1 MQKFTKLSIIMFII
15 ISAVF
20 FAACGKD
27 NNEDNKILVTS
38 VTVSETS
45 QILLLKD
52 DTYTLTPVVLPENA
66 TVKTLQY
73 AVQNAS
79 VVSVSNEGVITA
91 LSAGISNI
99 VVRSTDG
106 SNKQVTVSVR
116 VYNTPVSLSTPS
128 NFRIENSVLK
138 WSSVNNKLSYEI
150 WMDGAPRF
158 ETSLTE
164 FPIEDFNEAHNYQV
178 RAKGDEHAIISSAFS
193 GMVIAKVL
201 SVPENFSHMGETFTW
216 DEVPSAQ
223 SYEVY
228 INGAI
233 INNALNTSIELD
245 LSVPRTYE
253 IKVRA
258 VTEELNSYSSFYTNS
273 IEVTRLSVPNNVAQQ
288 NNGIS
293 WDAVSGASAYIVEV
307 NEEEYETSFTNYQL
321 PIDAEA
327 IEYSFRVKAIGATEN
342 ILESVYS
349 IQYITEKLE
358 TPQNLRIQSGVIMW
372 DEVSLAQS
380 YSLDL
385 NGKLIQVGSVTS
397 FSLLEDYLAGIYDI
411 RVIANGNNA
420 TLTSSN
426 FSEKLTT
433 NKLSKPL
440 QISVSGGVI
449 TWLPVLNATRYI
461 ISVDENEYIT
471 SETTFSA
478 SELESGVDKLLTI
491 KAEAEHYIYSEES
504 APILI
509 QKLSAPSNFRIE
521 NGLLRWDNMNSA
533 SSYQIIA
540 GSHTFTTGMINGYY
554 LNLPG
559 GTTYD
564 IKVRSNGDNRK
575 YLNSEYSATISATK
589 LATPYNLSLQDGYIT
604 FEQIPFASGYKLRV
618 NGVNYTLSPSDIPY
632 YLEGTSGDTYYIEI
646 MALGDDEYLNSDYTI
661 EQESI
666 EVYQIEK
673 INNIEIENETV
684 TWSEIP
690 GILTYEIL
698 LKDYNQENYTREE
711 GYYFTSNTNSFS
723 LSEVASGRYNIKVRA
738 MGTQTTL
745 AGIDSDELLFER
757 LSVPQGFE
765 IERGYLRW
773 ENVLNATQYRLEING
788 EVREILNQQY
798 YVLDDS
804 YDAGQYTLRL
814 SAYGDGVNFI
824 SSEWTSAIDTYRME
838 SPQNLR
844 VVDGF
849 VVWDNLVDAELY
861 MVEIG
866 GGSYY
871 SANSVEEPYTDE
883 NENGVWDEGE
893 PYEDLN
899 TNGIWD
905 EMMELSTVFNPPFN
919 YADGNQMFY
928 VYAATQK
935 GVLASKKSSIAIN
948 KLYAP
953 SNLRVENKIIR
964 WGYSPTE
971 TGYRLFINSDEPID
985 LPVGTLEYDFS
996 AYPGYSVGSFDVYV
1010 MTLGDMGDSVGNVVN
1025 SNYSSG
1031 VSINVMN
1038 SPSGLS
1044 VEDGRIAWI
1053 PQNGAS
1059 DYELR
1064 IYEKVGEDYNLLT
1077 IDNPLLT
1084 GDVVNYLLSPSYP
1097 AGEYAVDIRAIG
1109 DNSLFITSEFSSQI
1123 FVTKLAAPTN
1133 LHLNSG
1139 LIEYDGVTNSSG
1151 YEVLAVTDGGMLI
1164 VNYYL
1169 DAGTSTLYELKDIS
1183 AGENTISVRAKGDNT
1198 IYLTSD
1204 FTTTIDAEKLP
1215 MVQNFRVE
1223 NGVLK
1228 WDPVANA
1235 SEYILSV
1242 AFTEIPLGLVSS
1254 YTLPNSLPQDNYELQ
1269 IKARG
1274 TSEYYLNSS
1283 YTNSL
1288 FATKLNTITNLRI
1301 VNGILTWDSVDVDP
1315 NGYTVTIIDNDSN
1328 QTQEIIAENSST
1340 YILPEEYSAGD
1351 YRIFIQTNG
1360 NSLNHLNSNRVGD
1373 ASQNHT
1379 VGFPVTKLGI
1389 PTNIELSYNEGEYF
1403 LTWDAVLNATG
1414 YKLVIQKDGQ
1424 EEIVN
1429 TLENTY
1435 SLDSIETGIHIVTIQ
1450 AVGSSITYVNSNA
1463 SEPMTITRPTKP
1475 NNLTVA
1481 NGMVSW
1487 SASEFASEYHI
1498 HIVYEGTPR
1507 TEVVTNTYY
1516 YLSNLGYYA
1525 ISVQA
1530 YYSSNSLPSEETA
1543 IVYYEFNL
1551 FTLGNGGVDEKI
1563 INDNGNGVWDAG
1575 EEFIDANGNGVWDAG
1590 TPFQVSNETELRNV
1604 KYNPTA
1610 EYVITNNIL
1619 LSSANFEPIGTEQKP
1634 FIGKLNGLYES
1645 SYYIITNLNIT
1656 TGYTYAGLFGY
1667 IGVGGVVENLTL
1679 ANVNIISPSAIAG
1692 AVAGANYGTIKLV
1705 TVTGSVAPNL
1715 TDANKVL
1722 YTGGI
1727 VGFNQ
1732 GIIENA
1738 VSQQVTVTPTNLQNL
1753 VYGGGIAG
1761 YNNGLIYESGVES
1774 NTSVT
1779 ANVAGGVAGY
1789 NDGAIIKVY
1798 NKGNV
1803 TGLAK
1808 SVSGNSSHGYA
1819 GGIAGYNYNKDNVI
1833 ITHEDLEVGDFK
1845 GGLILNSY
1853 NHGNISASSDI
1864 SASAYAGGI
1873 AGYNNY
1879 VSDINSGNVRFTYNA
1894 GSIVASNSYPGGN
1907 SYAGGVVGYNLI
1919 ASKLTYSYYLNTSAI
1934 TVTNGTQGQNCGS
1947 KTETELRSQD
1957 FVNVFNNNY
1966 AASDPEKQAWTSVDS
1981 NTRATLK
1988 WELGE

>member
-38 VTVSETS
+38 ITVSETS
-45 QILLLKD
+45 QILLLKE
-52 DTYTLTPVVLPENA
+52 DTYALTPVVLPENA
-66 TVKTLQY
+66 TTKALQY
-73 AVQNAS
+73 IVQNS
-79 VVSVSNEGVITA
+79 NIVSVSNQGVITA
-91 LSAGISNI
+91 LSDGVTN
-99 VVRSTDG
+99 VVIKSTDG

-116 VYNTPVSLSTPS
+116 VYNAPITLSTPS

-138 WSSVNNKLSYEI
+138 WNSVNNKLSYEV
-150 WMDGAPRF
+150 WMDGLFRF
-158 ETSLTE
+158 KTSLTE
-164 FPIEDFNEAHNYQV
+164 FPIEDFNEAHSYQV
-178 RAKGDEHAIISSAFS
+178 RANGDGHAIIHSAFS

-201 SVPENFSHMGETFTW
+201 SVPENFSHEGETFTW
-216 DEVPSAQ
+216 DEVLSAQ

-228 INGAI
+228 INGATV
-233 INNALNTSIELD
+233 NNGTSTSIILD

-258 VTEELNSYSSFYTNS
+258 VTTEINSYSSFYTDS
-273 IEVTRLSVPNNVAQQ
+273 IEVTRLAVPNNVAQQ

-293 WDAVSGASAYIVEV
+293 WDAVSGASSYIVEV

-327 IEYSFRVKAIGATEN
+327 IEYNFRVKAIGNTDN

-349 IQYITEKLE
+349 IQFITQKLE
-358 TPQNLRIQSGVIMW
+358 TPQNLRIQSGTIMW

-385 NGKLIQVGSVTS
+385 NGTIIQVGAGTS
-397 FSLLEDYLAGIYDI
+397 FSLLEDYLAGLYDI

-426 FSEKLTT
+426 FSEKITT

-440 QISVSGGVI
+440 QLTISGGVV

-461 ISVDENEYIT
+461 VSVADEEYTT
-471 SETTFSA
+471 SETSFSA
-478 SELESGVDKLLTI
+478 SDIESGIDELLTV

-504 APILI
+504 APILV
-509 QKLSAPSNFRIE
+509 QKLTSPTNFRIE
-521 NGLLRWDNMNSA
+521 NGLLRWDNMNGA
-533 SSYQIIA
+533 SSYQIVA

-559 GTTYD
+559 GTSYD

-575 YLNSEYSATISATK
+575 YLNSEYSSTISATK
-589 LATPYNLSLQDGYIT
+589 LATPYNLALENGYIT
-604 FEQIPFASGYKLRV
+604 FDEIEFASGYKLRI
-618 NGVNYTLSPSDIPY
+618 NGVNYTLSLSDIPY
-632 YLEGTSGDTYYIEI
+632 YLEGTGGDTYNIEV
-646 MALGDDEYLNSDYTI
+646 MALGDNSYLNSDYSQT
-661 EQESI
+661 EESI

-673 INNIEIENETV
+673 VKNIKIENETV
-684 TWSEIP
+684 SWDEIA
-690 GILTYEIL
+690 GTLTYEIL
-698 LKDYNQENYTREE
+698 LKNYSQENYTRDE

-723 LSEVASGRYNIKVRA
+723 LSEVSTGKYNIKVRA
-738 MGTQTTL
+738 MGTQTSL

-757 LSVPQGFE
+757 LGAPEDFR
-765 IERGYLRW
+765 IKRGYLRW
-773 ENVLNATQYRLEING
+773 KNVLNATQYRLEING
-788 EVREILNQQY
+788 EVLETLSQEY

-804 YDAGQYTLRL
+804 YDAGEYTLRL

-824 SSEWTSAIDTYRME
+824 SSEWTEAIETYRME
-838 SPQNLR
+838 SPQNLK

-849 VVWDNLVDAELY
+849 VVWDNLLDAELY

-866 GGSYY
+866 GASYY
-871 SANSVEEPYTDE
+871 SANASEEPYTDE
-883 NENGVWDEGE
+883 NENGVFDAGE
-893 PYEDLN
+893 PFEDLN
-899 TNGIWD
+899 ENGIWD

-919 YADGNQMFY
+919 YPDGNQMFY
-928 VYAATQK
+928 VYAATED
-935 GVLASKKSSIAIN
+935 GVLASKKASIAIN

-964 WGYSPTE
+964 WGYSPTT
-971 TGYRLFINSDEPID
+971 TGYRLFINDDEPID
-985 LPVGTLEYDFS
+985 LPVGTLEYDFG
-996 AYPGYSVGSFDVYV
+996 AYAGYSVGSFEVHV
-1010 MTLGDMGDSVGNVVN
+1010 MTLGDMGDGIGNIVN

-1044 VEDGRIAWI
+1044 VEDGRIAWVT
-1053 PQNGAS
+1053 QNGAS
-1059 DYELR
+1059 NYELR

-1084 GDVVNYLLSPSYP
+1084 GNVENYLLGTNYP

-1123 FVTKLAAPTN
+1123 FVIKLPRPTN
-1133 LHLNSG
+1133 LRLNGG
-1139 LIEYDGVTNSSG
+1139 LIEYDTVSNSSG
-1151 YEVLAVTDGGMLI
+1151 YEVLATTSDMLT
-1164 VNYYL
+1164 VNFYL
-1169 DAGTSTLYELKDIS
+1169 DAGTNTLYEAKDLW
-1183 AGENTISVRAKGDNT
+1183 ADEYTLSVRAKGDNAV
-1198 IYLTSD
+1198 YLTSD
-1204 FTTTIDAEKLP
+1204 FTNTIQAEKLP
-1215 MVQNFRVE
+1215 TVQNFRIE
-1223 NGVLK
+1223 NGILK

-1242 AFTEIPLGLVSS
+1242 AFTEISLGLVSS
-1254 YTLPNSLPQDNYELQ
+1254 YSLPNSLPQDNYELQ

-1283 YTNSL
+1283 YTDSL
-1288 FATKLNTITNLRI
+1288 LATKLNVITNLRI
-1301 VNGILTWDSVDVDP
+1301 VNGVLTWESVDIDP

-1328 QTQEIIAENSST
+1328 QTYEVIAENSSY
-1340 YILPEEYSAGD
+1340 YILPDDYSSGN
-1351 YRIFIQTNG
+1351 YRIYIQTNG
-1360 NSLNHLNSNRVGD
+1360 NSLNHLNSNRIGD

-1379 VGFPVTKLGI
+1379 VGFPVTKLDV
-1389 PTNIELSYNEGEYF
+1389 PTNITLTSNEGEYF
-1403 LTWDAVLNATG
+1403 LTWNAVTNATG
-1414 YKLVIQKDGQ
+1414 YRLVIKKDG
-1424 EEIVN
+1424 EEQIVN
-1429 TLENTY
+1429 ITENIY
-1435 SLDSIETGIHIVTIQ
+1435 SLDSIETGVHIVTVQ
-1450 AVGSSITYVNSNA
+1450 AIGSDITYVNSNA
-1463 SEPMTITRPTKP
+1463 SAPMTITRPTKP

-1507 TEVVTNTYY
+1507 TEIVTSTYY
-1516 YLSNLGYYA
+1516 YLTNLGYYE

-1530 YYSSNSLPSEETA
+1530 YYSSNSLPSDETD

-1551 FTLGNGGVDEKI
+1551 FTEGNGGVDEQI

-1575 EEFIDANGNGVWDAG
+1575 EEFVDANGNGVWDAG

-1610 EYVITNNIL
+1610 KYVITNNIL
-1619 LSSANFEPIGTEQKP
+1619 LSSANFEPIGTLAKP
-1634 FIGKLNGLYES
+1634 FTGSLNGFYED

-1656 TGYTYAGLFGY
+1656 TAYTYAGLFGY
-1667 IGVGGVVENLTL
+1667 IGARGIVENLTL
-1679 ANVNIISPSAIAG
+1679 ANVNITSPSENAG
-1692 AVAGANYGTIKLV
+1692 AVAGANYGTIRLV
-1705 TVTGSVAPNL
+1705 TVTGTVAPNL
-1715 TDANKVL
+1715 TDASKVL

-1732 GIIENA
+1732 GIVEN
-1738 VSQQVTVTPTNLQNL
+1738 VISQQILVTPINLQNL

-1761 YNNGLIYESGVES
+1761 YNNGLIYESGVEV

-1789 NDGAIIKVY
+1789 NDGAIIKAY

-1803 TGLAK
+1803 TGFAK
-1808 SVSGNSSHGYA
+1808 SVAGNSSHGYA
-1819 GGIAGYNYNKDNVI
+1819 GGITGFNYNKDSVI
-1833 ITHEDLEVGDFK
+1833 ISHNELQEGDFI

-1864 SASAYAGGI
+1864 SAMAYAGGI
-1873 AGYNNY
+1873 AGYNNF
-1879 VSDINSGNVRFTYNA
+1879 VSAINSGNIKFTYSA
-1894 GSIVASNSYPGGN
+1894 GSISASNSYPGGT
-1907 SYAGGVVGYNLI
+1907 SYAGGVAGYNLSS
-1919 ASKLTYSYYLNTSAI
+1919 SKLAYSYYLNTSAI
-1934 TVTNGTQGQNCGS
+1934 AVTNGVQGQNSGA
-1947 KTETELRSQD
+1947 KLETDLKSPD
-1957 FVNVFNNNY
+1957 FVNSLNNNY
-1966 AASDPEKQAWTSVDS
+1966 DSINIERQAWTSVDS